1 MVFFYALRTTHYALA
16 DVPGF
21 LADADD
27 GIKLVF
33 GVIVAII
40 WGISAL
46 ASFLKKQQKES
57 EEQRRHR
64 ENWERINQEMRAR
77 AATAQTTLSQPQGWA
92 TPPHLPPNMPPL
104 PPVPQARPATPPPP
118 PVFAPTRSIE
128 ARPVP
133 VRQPVQVRQPP
144 PRRVIPVA
152 QPASRQAPPRP
163 KQKAKKQKSRG
174 LPPAPPLPA
183 AATAAAV
190 PIAARASS
198 DAQPAARTAGPAPA
212 DAAAL
217 SRWLNART
225 LRSQFIL
232 TEILQPPLALRDP
245 GDAQQRGL

>member
-1 MVFFYALRTTHYALA
+1 MHHLGFHILA
-16 DVPGF
+16 DTD
-21 LADADD
+21 DA
-27 GIKLVF
+27 IKLVF

-46 ASFLKKQQKES
+46 ASFFKKQQKDG

-77 AATAQTTLSQPQGWA
+77 ATTAERTLSQPQGW
-92 TPPHLPPNMPPL
+92 TPPHMPPGMPPL
-104 PPVPQARPATPPPP
+104 PQVPPARPASRPPPP
-118 PVFAPTRSIE
+118 PVFAPTRSID

-133 VRQPVQVRQPP
+133 VRQPV

-152 QPASRQAPPRP
+152 QPAHRQPPARP
-163 KQKAKKQKSRG
+163 KQKPKKQKSRD
-174 LPPAPPLPA
+174 LPPAPPLPSA
-183 AATAAAV
+183 IPAAV
-190 PIAARASS
+190 PVAARAVSE
-198 DAQPAARTAGPAPA
+198 ARPAARPAAPAPA

-217 SRWLNART
+217 SRWLNPGT

-245 GDAQQRGL
+245 GDAQPRGL